1 MVAEHSFRGS
11 SMSVGSGHHTWSRA
25 GSSDNYLTGSDGDD
39 SSNVEEW
46 PAVRLKSV
54 VVPVSNTQWGVVES
68 RGHVTCHGLVSHVP
82 ASHRRRQT
90 VTAITHWCMHST
102 GSRNKYQQG
111 G

>member
-68 RGHVTCHGLVSHVP
+68 RDLPWVGFSHPGFTPPAPNSDGYHTLVC
-82 ASHRRRQT
+82 AQHR
-90 VTAITHWCMHST
+90 
-102 GSRNKYQQG
+102 QQK
-111 G
+111 